1 MAVIALPDR
10 TWALALTVRKAL
22 IPMHLSTRYELAAWE
37 QANIARAIAWLDQR
51 PRRGSVLTGRFLRDL
66 HKRMFGETWD
76 HAGRYRRSSVGA
88 AIPAWTVST
97 RVEDVI
103 ARTRGWIQMTAYPPD
118 EIAVRYHH
126 RLSQVRPFERGN
138 GRLTRLV
145 ADALMSE
152 LGQAPFSWGANSR
165 LSAADLADRYLAAL
179 RVADGDN
186 ISVLLDFARS

>member
-1 MAVIALPDR
+1 MSVIALPER
-10 TWALALTVRKAL
+10 IWALDLSERQAL

-37 QANIARAIAWLDQR
+37 QANIARAMAWLEQR

-76 HAGRYRRSSVGA
+76 HAGKYRRSKANS

-103 ARTRGWIQMTAYPPD
+103 ARTRGWIQMAAYPTD

-126 RLSQVRPFERGN
+126 RLSQLRPFERGN

-152 LGQAPFSWGANSR
+152 LGQAPFTWGANTR
-165 LSAADLADRYLAAL
+165 LPAADLADRYLAAL

-186 ISVLLDFARS
+186 ISILLDFARS